1 MATVFRRKWAARRK
15 CRFAE
20 SRGAKRAGR
29 PCWNI
34 KHGILEGGSIIDLL
48 VDWFGLVCFANKNK
62 NCQLSYSWYQTSQ
75 TGDQWYSD
83 TSPFSIP
90 SIKCWPF
97 ILAEARNQESSFQAG
112 DVFEASGAEFST
124 LAWPVLL
131 VSTEAR
137 CGIERC
143 LLKLKIW
150 TWFCRRGDSLSANKW
165 IKLFLWP
172 ML

>member
-1 MATVFRRKWAARRK
+1 MVSSAEVSFRQKSRRQAGGK
-15 CRFAE
+15 A
-20 SRGAKRAGR
+20 SLKYQAGNNRGGKY
-29 PCWNI
+29 
-34 KHGILEGGSIIDLL
+34 HYTIDLL
-48 VDWFGLVCFANKNK
+48 VDWFGLICFANKNK
-62 NCQLSYSWYQTSQ
+62 NCQLSYSWFQTSQ
-75 TGDQWYSD
+75 TGGQWCSD
-83 TSPFSIP
+83 NSPFSIP
-90 SIKCWPF
+90 CIKCWPF

-112 DVFEASGAEFST
+112 DVFEAFGAKFST

-165 IKLFLWP
+165 IKLFLRP